1 MTFKEKEDRF
11 AFGKNWLSFLNSLDA
26 GRIELAEKHLKKV
39 IDYNGC
45 IQSKKFIDVGS
56 GSGLFSLAAH
66 RLGFEVRS
74 FDYDLQSVEATRLIK
89 KRFGN
94 KNKPWHVE
102 QGSILDENYINTL
115 GKFDIVYSWGVLHH
129 TGNMSVAIKNA
140 LKLVDENG
148 KFVLALYNDQGMPSA
163 IWKFIKFLYVRRSK
177 VEKKIIVLLCLLR
190 LWGPTTIKDIVR
202 GKPFDT
208 WKNYRNKST
217 RGMDAMHDVIDWVG
231 GYPFEVVSR
240 EKLIAEMSGYGFE
253 IEKIRS
259 VGKGHG
265 CNEFVFKRAAKVMLN
280 VE

>member
-1 MTFKEKEDRF
+1 MMFQEKEDRF
-11 AFGKNWLSFLNSLDA
+11 AFGKNWLSFLNSLDE
-26 GRIELAEKHLKKV
+26 GRIELAQKHLKNV
-39 IDYNGC
+39 IDVDPGN
-45 IQSKKFIDVGS
+45 QSKKFIDVGS

-66 RLGFEVRS
+66 RLGFEVLS
-74 FDYDLQSVEATRLIK
+74 FDYDPQSVEATRLIK
-89 KRFGN
+89 EKFGD
-94 KNKPWHVE
+94 KNKPWQVE
-102 QGSILDENYINTL
+102 QGSILDERYINTL

-129 TGNMSVAIKNA
+129 TGNMSLAIENAIK
-140 LKLVDENG
+140 LLDDDG
-148 KFVLALYNDQGMPSA
+148 KFVLALYNDQGMSSA
-163 IWKFIKFLYVRRSK
+163 IWKFIKFLYVTRSK
-177 VEKKIIVLLCLLR
+177 FEKKIIVFLCLLR
-190 LWGPTTIKDIVR
+190 LWGPTTIKDIFK

-240 EKLIAEMSGYGFE
+240 ENLKEEMSGYGFE

-265 CNEFVFKRAAKVMLN
+265 CNEFVFRRAAKVKTN